1 LRLTYPLFIALRYL
15 RFHRGRRFLS
25 LITMIS
31 VAGVCVGTAALVIAL
46 ALVAGFAEDVRERIH
61 SGSAHLTVMSYEDS
75 RFGGGEELA
84 RRVEQVPDIVAAAPV
99 IFTPAMV
106 VAEGQGSTGYA
117 EIQGI
122 EPVSHSRVVYGEEN
136 PNSPFLLLD
145 APHSGR
151 REGIVLGAELATQIG
166 VIEGDLVRV
175 VVPKVT
181 LSPWGAGPRSTVFE
195 VLGMFQSNH
204 FEQDARRA
212 YVHRRAAGRLLR
224 MDDASNWIEVRVVDL
239 RQLAA
244 MKNRLR
250 ETLGQPWIVIDLIEQ
265 NREIFKALNT
275 ERILLFLAIGLIVIV
290 ASLNIVS
297 TLILMV
303 TDKVKEIGTL
313 ASMGARSKG
322 IAAIFIFQG
331 LVIGTTGTFAGL
343 LLGTSVA
350 YWLDR
355 LRLLRLNPEVYYL
368 THVPFSL
375 HANDILYVGL
385 ASLLISFLATIYPA
399 FRASSL
405 DPVEALRYE

>member
-1 LRLTYPLFIALRYL
+1 
-15 RFHRGRRFLS
+15 
-25 LITMIS
+25 M
-31 VAGVCVGTAALVIAL
+31 
-46 ALVAGFAEDVRERIH
+46 
-61 SGSAHLTVMSYEDS
+61 
-75 RFGGGEELA
+75 
-84 RRVEQVPDIVAAAPV
+84 
-99 IFTPAMV
+99 
-106 VAEGQGSTGYA
+106 
-117 EIQGI
+117 
-122 EPVSHSRVVYGEEN
+122 
-136 PNSPFLLLD
+136 
-145 APHSGR
+145 
-151 REGIVLGAELATQIG
+151 
-166 VIEGDLVRV
+166 
-175 VVPKVT
+175 
-181 LSPWGAGPRSTVFE
+181 
-195 VLGMFQSNH
+195 
-204 FEQDARRA
+204 
-212 YVHRRAAGRLLR
+212 
-224 MDDASNWIEVRVVDL
+224 
-239 RQLAA
+239 
-244 MKNRLR
+244 
-250 ETLGQPWIVIDLIEQ
+250 
-265 NREIFKALNT
+265 NT